1 VDDDRIIL
9 ESLQK
14 VLEIEAYNVDVAET
28 GQQAIEKLKDQTFNL
43 ALLDI
48 KLPDMEGTE
57 LIKEI
62 EKICPDVQKIMI
74 TGYPTVEN
82 TIESLNAG
90 ADAYL
95 VKPISPQQVLEVV
108 KKKIEEQQENNSL
121 SLDKVRKW
129 IEKQIDRKPS
139 ESITNISEAKNLLY
153 ILDSHNRLL
162 QEKNKMLKQSNNDLQ
177 NYTYVV
183 SHDLKAPLRTI
194 RSFSTFLLED
204 YYEKIDEKGQDYL
217 RRIIKAAENMNKLI
231 EELLILSRV
240 GRKFTE
246 VEEVDLCTLLNEIVS
261 DLKPIIEKR
270 NAKVEFKNLPI
281 IYTQKI
287 WIKQLF
293 INLVDNGLKFN
304 KSITP
309 RVNVQCHIEQK
320 YYLFAIQ
327 DNGIGIEEKYHKQI
341 FNLFER
347 LHTQEEFEGTGAGLA
362 ICKRIVENLGGNIW
376 VESVFGKGSTFY
388 FTILRKSSGKK
399 DGDAQK

>member
-1 VDDDRIIL
+1 
-9 ESLQK
+9 
-14 VLEIEAYNVDVAET
+14 
-28 GQQAIEKLKDQTFNL
+28 
-43 ALLDI
+43 
-48 KLPDMEGTE
+48 MEGTE

-62 EKICPDVQKIMI
+62 DKISPNVQKIMI

-95 VKPISPQQVLEVV
+95 VKPISPQQVLDVV
-108 KKKIEEQQENNSL
+108 KKKIEEQQENEGL
-121 SLDKVRKW
+121 SLEKVRKW
-129 IEKQIDRKPS
+129 IEKQIDQKPS
-139 ESITNISEAKNLLY
+139 ESIANISEAKNLLY
-153 ILDSHNRLL
+153 ILDSHNYLL

-194 RSFSTFLLED
+194 RSFSTFLIED
-204 YYEKIDEKGQDYL
+204 YNEKIDEKGQDYL
-217 RRIIKAAENMNKLI
+217 KRIIKAAENMNRLI
-231 EELLILSRV
+231 EELLVLSRV

-246 VEEVDLCTLLNEIVS
+246 VEKVDLHIILDEIIS

-270 NAKVEFKNLPI
+270 NAKVVINNLPI
-281 IYTQKI
+281 INTQKI

-293 INLVDNGLKFN
+293 MNLIDNGLKFN

-309 RVNVQCHIEQK
+309 RINVQCNIEQK
-320 YYLFAIQ
+320 YYLFAVK

-376 VESVFGKGSTFY
+376 VESVPNEGSTFY
-388 FTILRKSSGKK
+388 FTIPRKSIEMK
-399 DGDAQK
+399 DEDVKN